1 MCSIL
6 VNMFLITKV
15 HAEVDKVTWLH
26 AFLSAG
32 SLRAVSGQHKLSF
45 GKCQAALISGLI
57 ILP

>member
-1 MCSIL
+1 M
-6 VNMFLITKV
+6 VLITKV

>member
-1 MCSIL
+1 MCSIF

-26 AFLSAG
+26 AF
-32 SLRAVSGQHKLSF
+32 LRAVSGQHKLSF